1 MENIKKHKKELMK
14 DPDFYKEYKAI
25 QPHFEFAKMIIKKR
39 IEKGLT
45 QAELAKRLGTTQSA
59 IARLESGEY
68 NPSLKF
74 LSRVADAF
82 ESNLEIAIK

>member
-1 MENIKKHKKELMK
+1 MKTIKMHKKELMK
-14 DPDFYKEYKAI
+14 DPDFRREYKALE
-25 QPHFEFAKMIIKKR
+25 PSFEFAKMIIKKR

-45 QAELAKRLGTTQSA
+45 QAELAKKLGTTQSA

-82 ESNLEIAIK
+82 ESELEIAIK